1 MRPLRSGC
9 LHAAN
14 EYTRTAPS
22 QGKTGR
28 SRWRCC
34 SIFPGSR
41 CSDLRAHFIQRRH
54 AIFFYIS
61 SRALIYIL
69 NYLLFIASYS
79 SSIKLE
85 RQVIFITTGFLLF
98 QPLFVCLL
106 RRVLI
111 NSPPPSWEAE
121 NEIVKQQWR
130 LLYTSDG
137 SHRPSPSSTTTSCV
151 FRFRY
156 THILTEHCLFLIWI
170 IFVFWIFCFGLK
182 TTTFCFVAIC
192 VCVYGWDDVFSPLP
206 PPVATCRGVYTF
218 CINFGESLWWI
229 EKKILKK
236 KTSAKWKLGI
246 RQTQNLRVNA
256 SRHLPSPLFRLKY
269 ERKVGRKKQK
279 NRQVGGDVMMMAF
292 FFIITIFFFFCLFL
306 FSSSPT
312 PEDNHLFR

>member
-1 MRPLRSGC
+1 MVEQQQEDPLNKRTSNSVYTRRNFCFFASPFMRPLRSGC
-9 LHAAN
+9 LHGAN

-111 NSPPPSWEAE
+111 NSPPPS
-121 NEIVKQQWR
+121 
-130 LLYTSDG
+130 
-137 SHRPSPSSTTTSCV
+137 
-151 FRFRY
+151 
-156 THILTEHCLFLIWI
+156 
-170 IFVFWIFCFGLK
+170 
-182 TTTFCFVAIC
+182 
-192 VCVYGWDDVFSPLP
+192 
-206 PPVATCRGVYTF
+206 
-218 CINFGESLWWI
+218 
-229 EKKILKK
+229 
-236 KTSAKWKLGI
+236 
-246 RQTQNLRVNA
+246 
-256 SRHLPSPLFRLKY
+256 
-269 ERKVGRKKQK
+269 
-279 NRQVGGDVMMMAF
+279 
-292 FFIITIFFFFCLFL
+292 
-306 FSSSPT
+306 
-312 PEDNHLFR
+312 

>member
-1 MRPLRSGC
+1 MWSSSSKRIHLTNAHLTVYTRDAIFAFLLPRSCC

-14 EYTRTAPS
+14 ESTRTAPS

-111 NSPPPSWEAE
+111 NSLPPS
-121 NEIVKQQWR
+121 
-130 LLYTSDG
+130 
-137 SHRPSPSSTTTSCV
+137 
-151 FRFRY
+151 
-156 THILTEHCLFLIWI
+156 
-170 IFVFWIFCFGLK
+170 
-182 TTTFCFVAIC
+182 
-192 VCVYGWDDVFSPLP
+192 
-206 PPVATCRGVYTF
+206 
-218 CINFGESLWWI
+218 
-229 EKKILKK
+229 
-236 KTSAKWKLGI
+236 
-246 RQTQNLRVNA
+246 
-256 SRHLPSPLFRLKY
+256 
-269 ERKVGRKKQK
+269 
-279 NRQVGGDVMMMAF
+279 
-292 FFIITIFFFFCLFL
+292 
-306 FSSSPT
+306 
-312 PEDNHLFR
+312 